1 MLSAAAGCSVL
12 SAAAGCSAS
21 VGCSPPSACSVSAS
35 SLFASFFPPQ
45 EVKLNAEINRIANAR
60 VKLDLSFFIVFDD

>member
-12 SAAAGCSAS
+12 SAAA
-21 VGCSPPSACSVSAS
+21 GCSPPSACSVSAS

-45 EVKLNAEINRIANAR
+45 EVKLNAEMNRIANAS